1 MCDNWNEIVD
11 ILKNSSVSNKQE
23 FLSDIQSCFRLLGWK
38 KTNGSMLTNYK
49 IDNSLMIDIALVYSS
64 KTSCLPVYAMPL
76 CAHIDTKEIFNKL
89 NCKALIL
96 IGGTIAIYWKNNNT
110 KEPICVYHIPLV
122 TNDEVGFRF
131 IDLLQADKFNEIK
144 FNSFCEELG
153 MDKLPINRL
162 HKSIVHL
169 IENPLNIKSIVK
181 EHFVNEGFDEELLE
195 KEFQHIQF
203 NASLISS
210 SNSENTLEKE
220 PITHDNTNFS
230 FDGKNYHSKRNF
242 VLRLHI
248 QFNASLISSSNS
260 ENTLEKEPITHDNTN
275 FSFDGK
281 NYHSK
286 RNFVLRLI
294 KQYVKDNPNTTF
306 DDLEKVFP
314 SDIISKNRG
323 VVRPLTLVRKWIE
336 NNPDVEKRYCMK
348 SDEIIT
354 LKDGMQVVVHNQW
367 GTKHFP
373 AFLEIAKKLYH
384 IQSDKPYEFELKTHS
399 GIKISTKS
407 FNSFN
412 KNKTNE

>member
-96 IGGTIAIYWKNNNT
+96 IGETIAIYWKNNNT

-195 KEFQHIQF
+195 KEFQ
-203 NASLISS
+203 
-210 SNSENTLEKE
+210 
-220 PITHDNTNFS
+220 
-230 FDGKNYHSKRNF
+230 
-242 VLRLHI
+242 HI

-384 IQSDKPYEFELKTHS
+384 IQSDKPYEFELKKHS

>member
-1 MCDNWNEIVD
+1 MRDNWNEIVD
-11 ILKNSSVSNKQE
+11 ILKSSSVSNRQE
-23 FLSDIQSCFRLLGWK
+23 LLSDIQNCLRLLGWK
-38 KTNGSMLTNYK
+38 KTNGSMITDYQ
-49 IDNSLMIDIALVYSS
+49 IDNSLKIDIALVYPG
-64 KTSCLPVYAMPL
+64 KTSCLPVYAMPFRV
-76 CAHIDTKEIFNKL
+76 CTDTMRIFDAL

-96 IGGTIAIYWKNNNT
+96 IGKTIDIYWKNNYT
-110 KEPICVYHIPLV
+110 EPICVCRIPLMPG
-122 TNDEVGFRF
+122 DEVGLRF
-131 IDLLQADKFNEIK
+131 IDLLRADTFNEIK
-144 FNSFCEELG
+144 FHSFCEELEI
-153 MDKLPINRL
+153 DKLSVNRL
-162 HKSIVHL
+162 RKSIGYL
-169 IENPLNIKSIVK
+169 IENPLNIRSIVK
-181 EHFVNEGFDEELLE
+181 EHLVKEGFNEDLLE
-195 KEFQHIQF
+195 KELQ
-203 NASLISS
+203 
-210 SNSENTLEKE
+210 
-220 PITHDNTNFS
+220 
-230 FDGKNYHSKRNF
+230 
-242 VLRLHI
+242 HI

-336 NNPDVEKRYCMK
+336 NNPDVEKRYCTK